1 MRHPVDVL
9 RTRLWF
15 HVVKLCSGLP
25 SAYAVELAL
34 EPELVQLRIG
44 GVVRPRKWDSY
55 ASGARVPRRIK
66 GKRYAVELAEARFP
80 GAAQYFDSPIW
91 PVLRG
96 EAVTQAW
103 VDRQL
108 RAMSPAILD
117 ILLQQHPIIGDW
129 QFGEFDEDRA
139 RRLAEL
145 GSFEALTAAVLLT
158 TKSERIASARLRE
171 LALLTYRHLQP
182 AITRLADTAP
192 FADELFW
199 AIDTVCK
206 HWVFPTPQSRL
217 EVVVF
222 TKSLPEP
229 TNPEE
234 SA

>member
-15 HVVKLCSGLP
+15 HVVKLRSGLR

-34 EPELVQLRIG
+34 EPELVQLHVG
-44 GVVRPRKWDSY
+44 GVVRPRKWDGY
-55 ASGARVPRRIK
+55 ASGARVPRRMK
-66 GKRYAVELAEARFP
+66 GKRYAVEVAEARFP
-80 GAAQYFDSPIW
+80 GAATYFDSPIW

-103 VDRQL
+103 VDSRL

-129 QFGEFDEDRA
+129 QFGEFDEERA
-139 RRLAEL
+139 KRLAEL
-145 GSFEALTAAVLLT
+145 CSFEALTAAVLLT
-158 TKSERIASARLRE
+158 TKSERIASPQLRE
-171 LALLTYRHLQP
+171 LALLTYRQVQP
-182 AITRLADTAP
+182 AIARLIDTAP

-199 AIDTVCK
+199 AIDSVCK
-206 HWVFPTPQSRL
+206 HWVFPNPQSRL

-229 TNPEE
+229 SNPEE
-234 SA
+234 ST